1 MLGLESL
8 ARDAGVA
15 HAFKLQGNAI
25 SMNYVTLGED
35 GQPCLQMRTLFA
47 QEMVR
52 NGVLMPWIA
61 QSFAH
66 GDRELDCTLV
76 AARKAL
82 AVYAQALQQGV
93 EHFLEGPAI
102 RPVFRQFN

>member
-1 MLGLESL
+1 
-8 ARDAGVA
+8 
-15 HAFKLQGNAI
+15 
-25 SMNYVTLGED
+25 
-35 GQPCLQMRTLFA
+35 
-47 QEMVR
+47 
-52 NGVLMPWIA
+52 MPWIA

-66 GDRELDCTLV
+66 GDSELDCTLV